1 MSDFKTRLISE
12 KNELM
17 EKTEKLSTF
26 LNSENSKTIN
36 EFQLTM
42 LNIQLSAMQTYHG
55 CLEARVNKL

>member
-1 MSDFKTRLISE
+1 MSDFKTRLIAE

-26 LNSENSKTIN
+26 LNSENSSSVD

-55 CLEARVNKL
+55 CLEARLKQL

>member
-1 MSDFKTRLISE
+1 MSDFKTRLIAE

-26 LNSENSKTIN
+26 LNSENSKKVD

-42 LNIQLSAMQTYHG
+42 MNIQLSAMQTYRG